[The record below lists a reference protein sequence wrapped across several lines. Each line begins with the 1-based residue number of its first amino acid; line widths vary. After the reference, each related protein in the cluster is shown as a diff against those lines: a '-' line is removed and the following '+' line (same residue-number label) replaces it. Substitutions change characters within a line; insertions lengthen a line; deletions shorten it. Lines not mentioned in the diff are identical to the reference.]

1 MNRIHYEICRGVA
14 IALDQIRLN
23 HTVVSRSNGRT
34 TIVKTRRWFSSL
46 LLPLGNW
53 LLRYDRCLS
62 EVLNEREWL
71 DWERRVWAVVEE
83 IPTPGSLAE
92 YGPNLADTLSSTE
105 HSIEQKMQAI
115 GLALVSLS
123 RLQQRTI
130 EWPDG
135 RQRPL
140 SHGDATCK
148 NVCVDLPNQTATWID
163 FDIRHHPTVAPLNR
177 FSDDFRALVFS
188 SACHIDDAHY
198 PELSRLLWETMTPEL
213 SDSFQDSLNHAWT
226 HTTLFHL
233 AQAPLSYL
241 QLQQLN
247 AALRSTFPAE
257 S

>member
-1 MNRIHYEICRGVA
+1 MNRIHYEICRGIA

-34 TIVKTRRWFSSL
+34 TIVKTRRWFSRL

-53 LLRYDRCLS
+53 LLRYNGCLS
-62 EVLNEREWL
+62 EVLSESEWL
-71 DWERRVWAVVEE
+71 AWERRVWAATEE
-83 IPTPGSLAE
+83 IPTPGILEE
-92 YGPNLADTLSSTE
+92 YGPSLADILSSTE
-105 HSIEQKMQAI
+105 HSMEQKMQAI
-115 GLALVSLS
+115 RLALVSLN

-135 RQRPL
+135 RRSPL

-188 SACHIDDAHY
+188 SACRIDDAHY
-198 PELSRLLWETMTPEL
+198 PEMSRLLWETMTPEL
-213 SDSFQDSLNHAWT
+213 SDFFQASLNHVWT
-226 HTTLFHL
+226 HTNLFHL
-233 AQAPLSYL
+233 AQAPLTHL
-241 QLQQLN
+241 QFKKLD
-247 AALRSTFPAE
+247 AALRSTVPR
-257 S
+257 